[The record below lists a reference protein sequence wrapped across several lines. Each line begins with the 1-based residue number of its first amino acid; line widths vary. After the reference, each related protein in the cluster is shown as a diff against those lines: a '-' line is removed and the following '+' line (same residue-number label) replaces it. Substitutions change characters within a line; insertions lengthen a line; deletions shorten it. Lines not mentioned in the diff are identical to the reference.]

1 MTGHALSAVRIENSF
16 IPVRGVGERTE
27 RTLWAEGA
35 TDWDCF
41 DPSLVG
47 PKTADNIESFIE
59 TANRRLEM
67 GDAAFFDEAFPSSE
81 RWRLYE
87 NFRDEACFFD
97 IETTGLDEEYD
108 TVTTVSLHQAGETT
122 TLVAGDD
129 LTAENLQAVIDEAS
143 LLVSFNGIRFDQPFL
158 ETSFGLDIERPHLD
172 LMYPCRTLGLSGGLK
187 AIEKEIGLKRDR
199 PDLSGRDAVR
209 LWREHESG
217 VDGALETLISY
228 NREDTVNLKTLAETV
243 TDRLHQQVFEQACQQ
258 PTD

>member
-1 MTGHALSAVRIENSF
+1 VRIENSF
-16 IPVRGVGERTE
+16 IPVSGVGESTE

-35 TDWDCF
+35 TDWECF

-47 PKTADNIESFIE
+47 PKTGQNIESFIQ
-59 TANRRLEM
+59 TARQRLET
-67 GDAAFFDEAFPSSE
+67 GDAAYFNEVFPSSE

-97 IETTGLDEEYD
+97 IETTGLNQEYD
-108 TVTTVSLHQAGETT
+108 TVTTVSYHQAGETT
-122 TLVAGDD
+122 TLVRGDD
-129 LTAENLQAVIDEAS
+129 LTAENVQQAVDDAS

-158 ETSFGLDIERPHLD
+158 ETSFGVDVECPHLD
-172 LMYPCRTLGLSGGLK
+172 LMYPCKTLGLSGGLK
-187 AIEKEIGLKRDR
+187 AIEQDIGLERDR

-243 TDRLHQQVFEQACQQ
+243 TDRLHQQVFEQACQRSVE
-258 PTD
+258 